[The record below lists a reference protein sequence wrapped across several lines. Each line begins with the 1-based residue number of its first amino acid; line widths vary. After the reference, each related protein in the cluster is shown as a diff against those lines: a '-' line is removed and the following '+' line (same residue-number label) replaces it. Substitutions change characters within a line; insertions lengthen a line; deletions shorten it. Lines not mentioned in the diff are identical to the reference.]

1 MATARSTRTTRTS
14 RSTRTI
20 NAPRSTRPLL
30 RNRPKTEMPA
40 QDRRL
45 TASQMDAE
53 RTAALASGATAMLH
67 AEASEYRLLSRD
79 EEQALAR
86 LVHSSNAAEA
96 SAARDTFVA
105 ANVRLVGEV
114 ARGYARSR
122 GGAQGGTLTA
132 SGLTLD
138 DLMQE
143 GMIGLLRAVDKFNPD
158 YGFAFST
165 YAVQWIRQSI
175 SRAIIDRG
183 YTIRVPAYLRQRQT
197 FLLRLRTQMEAQTGI
212 MPDEATLAEHSGCT
226 LEEVAQALTLP
237 SNPMSLT
244 AALQGVQRRAGTNDD
259 PVSLSEVLPDEAASA
274 MFEDVEH
281 RLDLAI
287 GREAPDHIL
296 TLIQRLQRN
305 PVHARQVAVAVRHIT
320 TDDTLEQIATEMG
333 ISRERVRQLE
343 LAGKELIRAERVK
356 VRRAMRRSGA
366 KQESTERKGGA
377 A

>member
-1 MATARSTRTTRTS
+1 MATARSTRSTV
-14 RSTRTI
+14 RSSRTI
-20 NAPRSTRPLL
+20 NAPGSTRPLL
-30 RNRPKTEMPA
+30 RNRPKAEQPA
-40 QDRRL
+40 PERRL
-45 TASQMDAE
+45 TAAQMDAE
-53 RTAALASGATAMLH
+53 RIAALSAGATAMLH
-67 AEASEYRLLSRD
+67 AEAAEYRLLSRD
-79 EEQALAR
+79 EEVALAWQVR
-86 LVHSSNAAEA
+86 SNDPAIRK
-96 SAARDTFVA
+96 AARDTFVA

-122 GGAQGGTLTA
+122 GILTGAITS

-158 YGFAFST
+158 LGFAFST
-165 YAVQWIRQSI
+165 YAVQWIRQAI

-197 FLLRLRTQMEAQTGI
+197 FLLRLRSQMEAQTGI
-212 MPDEATLAEHSGCT
+212 MPDAATLAEHSGCT
-226 LEEVAQALTLP
+226 LDEVMTALTLP

-244 AALQGVQRRAGTNDD
+244 SALQGVQRRTGTNDD
-259 PVSLSEVLPDEAASA
+259 PVSLSDVLPDERASA

-281 RLDLAI
+281 RLDLAT

-356 VRRAMRRSGA
+356 VRRAMRRSGE
-366 KQESTERKGGA
+366 KQERKGGA